1 MDARDGADYWITQ
14 VNTTAGEHK
23 YGNALD
29 RIAHH
34 VRILNHSSERMT
46 EELSDLSER
55 VASIEAHMSWLMRL
69 VWMVL
74 GGIAMLVFKVYG
86 A

>member
-1 MDARDGADYWITQ
+1 M
-14 VNTTAGEHK
+14 NTTAGEHG
-23 YGNALD
+23 YGTALD
-29 RIAHH
+29 RLAHH
-34 VRILNHSSERMT
+34 VRVLNHSSERMT

-55 VASIEAHMSWLMRL
+55 VAAIEAHMSWHTRL

-86 A
+86 GA

>member
-1 MDARDGADYWITQ
+1 MKSSARDHGFRLED
-14 VNTTAGEHK
+14 TTH
-23 YGNALD
+23 GNALD

-86 A
+86 V